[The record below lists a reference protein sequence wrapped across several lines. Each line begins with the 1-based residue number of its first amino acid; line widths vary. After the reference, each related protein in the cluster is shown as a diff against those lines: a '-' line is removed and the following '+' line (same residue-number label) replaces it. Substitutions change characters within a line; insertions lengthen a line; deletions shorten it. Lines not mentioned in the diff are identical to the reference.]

1 MYVCRNSM
9 KATGVNVFC
18 VYVYST
24 YLYLYVYLYR
34 ESVKILPVP
43 HLCRK
48 KRTTGTSF
56 LAFSAHLK
64 AILGVPGYG
73 TQIMYNVQK
82 LKFTDQS
89 RLSVAYCRAVAT
101 GTRPVYLS
109 VLKSHRTSFR
119 ASPVGYN

>member
-1 MYVCRNSM
+1 MQ
-9 KATGVNVFC
+9 
-18 VYVYST
+18 
-24 YLYLYVYLYR
+24 
-34 ESVKILPVP
+34 PVEHHCEHLGNHWKSLP

-101 GTRPVYLS
+101 GTRPVRLC
-109 VLKSHRTSFR
+109 
-119 ASPVGYN
+119 